1 MKKDD
6 LKREMNNILS
16 NKKFKDAVVIVLILA
31 FLLIVVS
38 FFTDTKKDEAK
49 ESSGQAVLEKT
60 NEEIDEN
67 KIENQTYEQK
77 QKNELKVILEKMAG
91 VGEVEVLMYFKS
103 GEVKVPAIDND
114 TQVSVTEETDSNGGT
129 RLSNQETGGSKVV
142 MKTSDGDNEP
152 VIIQTNNPTITG
164 IVVVAEGAES
174 SKTKYEIQKAIAGLY
189 DISLDKVNV
198 YPMES

>member
-38 FFTDTKKDEAK
+38 FFTDTKKDETK